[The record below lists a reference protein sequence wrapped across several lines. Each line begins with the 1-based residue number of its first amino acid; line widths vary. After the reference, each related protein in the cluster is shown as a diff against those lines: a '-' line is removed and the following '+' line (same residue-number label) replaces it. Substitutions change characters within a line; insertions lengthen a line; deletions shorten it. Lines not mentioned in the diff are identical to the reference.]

1 MSYLD
6 RTGRSLTAA
15 RGAGRA
21 LRILISSIA
30 LIAMLAPPAHASKGV
45 FHVSCDFS
53 HAQKDDPIVFPGQPG
68 VSHLHDF
75 FGNVSTNASSS
86 YRSMTRSG
94 TTCSF
99 SADTSGYWVPALLSP
114 SGTVADPMGT
124 VVEPKS
130 MTAYYLARG
139 DVQAPPK
146 DLRMV
151 AGGDTHNLK
160 IAGYACGEGNATSS
174 VPMDCG
180 SGWLKGVIA
189 FPSCWDGKHL
199 DSADH
204 RSHMTYPTGRG
215 CPRAFPVMLPKIV
228 FHITYGIH
236 DGRGYTLAS
245 DMMMGMRHGMSLHA
259 DFWNTW
265 NQSVLEQQVSNCLNA
280 GHSCDLGD

>member
-1 MSYLD
+1 MSYLS
-6 RTGRSLTAA
+6 RTGWTLPPTTRI
-15 RGAGRA
+15 GRT
-21 LRILISSIA
+21 LISLMAAVACVA
-30 LIAMLAPPAHASKGV
+30 LLAPPAHASKGV

-53 HAQKDDPIVFPGQPG
+53 HAQRDDPIVFPGQPG

-99 SADTSGYWVPALLSP
+99 SADTSGYWIPAFLSP
-114 SGTVADPMGT
+114 HGTVADPTST
-124 VVEPKS
+124 VVTPS
-130 MTAYYLARG
+130 NMTAYYLARG
-139 DVQAPPK
+139 EVQAPPK

-174 VPMDCG
+174 VPMNCG
-180 SGWLKGVIA
+180 SAWLKGVIV
-189 FPSCWDGKHL
+189 FPSCWEEKHL
-199 DSADH
+199 DSANH
-204 RSHMTYPTGRG
+204 RSHMAYATGGG
-215 CPRAFPVMLPKIV
+215 CPGAYPVKIPKIV
-228 FHITYGIH
+228 FHITFGIH

-245 DMMMGMRHGMSLHA
+245 DAMMGMGNGMSLHA

-265 NQSVLEQQVSNCLNA
+265 NQSVLKQEVSDCLNA
-280 GHSCDLGD
+280 GMSCDLGG